1 MKNARFLAGSR
12 GGLARNGSNGLPA
25 WRADLNSNPN
35 IPMKQH
41 LNQSQLSRN
50 RLTGLAAGVLWLWT
64 ITLTQGAVRV
74 WTGGGADGGWQN
86 GGNWL
91 GGTPPSSGDILV
103 FTNTVRVANTNNFV
117 SGTLFNGLSFS
128 SPAGA
133 FNLWG
138 KPLSLG
144 GGITNSQV
152 VTPETITNLPITLT
166 TTPTISV
173 VPNGSLILGTVIS
186 GNGFGLTK
194 QDGGAVTLA
203 SPNTFNGPVT
213 INAGSVNIASDANL
227 GAVPGN
233 PTPGRIVLS
242 GNGATLHTTST
253 LTINSNRGIAL
264 GPLAAGSD
272 SGRLS
277 VDSGTTLTY
286 RGILAN
292 NGAGT
297 GGLTKGGPGTL
308 ALSGPS
314 TYTGATSNRVG
325 NLTLDFSQT
334 TSPVSNIISRNSSL
348 SIGGENTGIGTVNN
362 IQVLMT
368 GKGGTTNSQT
378 FNGTFFDLGGS
389 VVQATSGAAGT
400 ANLLLGGINHIPGA
414 GVSFFTPANG
424 RINTTSL
431 PVNGILGGWALIG
444 NPATAAVNGIIPC
457 TNWATADVNGNIVP
471 ATSFFVYSSGN
482 LAGQVTGQS
491 NLLVGTAPAT
501 GSVVVD
507 ADHPTPPGSVT
518 DVNSIILGGT
528 SAYVFTI
535 GSNNVLRLGR
545 YGGIF
550 VTNIFSTANNNF
562 ELGDGLAS
570 GSTAGSTAHQNSGTL
585 TAGGAPN
592 TPGELV
598 FTINSS
604 SQTANGSVYVETAVT
619 DNGTGVVSVI
629 KTGAGPMKLRGH
641 NTFSGGMFIIQGRI
655 QMAGSELPGG
665 AAVTANPDG
674 FGTGPIYVLPGGQ
687 AFPSGAGGNATM
699 PAITNNWFIAGNGV
713 SDNVGA
719 IRLSGIFSNGIIT
732 LIGDARLGGGNF
744 NAASTSVVPI
754 YDQIRGSFNLDIG
767 ATGNSGG
774 SANGAVLFNQAN
786 NWSGNTTI
794 VGRTGGTAGN
804 TMLHNGTND
813 VIPDGFGMG
822 NMQLGNSG
830 NTASITAWNLNG
842 FNETINGLVSVTT
855 SYANQFI
862 TNTVTGTTSTLTVG
876 NNDQSGTFGGAIA
889 GNISL
894 VKIGGGTETLVG
906 ANTYTGATVVNVG
919 TLAIGGSGSISNTP
933 VQVNAGATLDVSG
946 STIGFT
952 TPSSVGVNGGTF
964 SGNTAST
971 GINSFNLTNAA
982 LQLSVNPI
990 VTNIFATSLNT
1001 GAGNNL
1007 LNIISVLGVHGYPTQ
1022 FTILKYT
1029 GTIGGAGYNFNI
1041 GSVPSP
1047 STQGYLSNDT
1057 VNAQVVLVLTNGPK
1071 PLTWTGLAGSAWDV
1085 GFTTNWLAFGL
1096 TPSVFFNADSAQF
1109 DDTALT
1115 TSIVMTNGVV
1125 PAALVVTNNILS
1137 YNFSGSGLIGGPV
1150 NLIKQGGGALTLAE
1164 TGGDTFSGGITVNGG
1179 TLTLAADNGI
1189 SGGLSLDSGTTVQ
1202 IGTGLGTGNPPAG
1215 NVDDD
1220 GSLIFNRG
1228 ADLTVNGVISG
1239 AGSLT
1244 KNDAAVLTLNGA
1256 NTFTGTVSV
1265 AQGTLRAGS
1274 GTALGTVDS
1283 GTSISSGA
1291 TLDVNGQNLGAEV
1304 ITVSGAGVGGN
1315 GAIINSGADQ
1325 INALRS
1331 VTLTG
1336 PTTFGGS
1343 GRWDIRQAGGLGV
1356 LNTGGAGYSI
1366 TKTGPNQVSLVGA
1379 TVDGALGN
1387 VNIQSGLF
1395 SVETTTS
1402 GLGNPASTLTVS
1414 TGATLQVYNLNAA
1427 IDKVT
1432 VLNGDGVTTTVNAGN
1447 GTPNT
1452 LLSSV
1457 GAITL
1462 NGSCIFNAAG
1472 GAALT
1477 IGSSVNGTG
1486 NYTKTGPGTNIFGQ
1500 SSAVSYSG
1508 PTTVSAGVLLV
1519 DGTKTGGGLTV
1530 QPGAMLGGI
1539 GTISEP
1545 VTLTN
1550 AVLTPGDP
1558 SVSSA
1563 GTLTAQSGLVLN
1575 NTTNVFELSPLP
1587 LSGNDQVVVLGNL
1600 SLIGINALK
1609 IVPLQYLE
1617 VSSNYT
1623 LFTYSGT
1630 LIGDASNLQVLAPNG
1645 YTFHVVD
1652 PTTTPGSI
1660 QIVVDSA
1667 LGNDIWVGG
1676 APGNPTLWDNA
1687 VTANWSKNGHAAV
1700 FTNGDFASFDDTAL
1714 TNLVAVTGTL
1724 LPSGI
1729 SFSNFAGDF
1738 TVTGSGSLSGSA
1750 FLDMDGGTGR
1760 QLTIA
1765 NGGSN
1770 DFTGYITIG
1779 PSLFFPTLQVGNGGA
1794 AGNLGSG
1801 NITNQGQL
1809 VFNRSGSLMVSNRI
1823 FGPDFANI
1831 TNLGSGVVT
1840 FAGAN
1845 AFTGTVTVVQGTLRL
1860 LNSTALGSTNGVTTI
1875 NDGATLDLGA
1885 NAVNIGQ
1892 EPVTVSGTGVG
1903 GNGAIINS
1911 SGSATFV
1918 GPNIANITLAGD
1930 TVFGG
1935 SGRLDFRS
1943 NPINSNNAVLIT
1955 SGQPF
1960 KLTKVGTNQVQIGG
1974 VVIDSGLGDIEVQ
1987 SGLLGL
1993 QTLAGL
1999 GDPNHNITVFG
2010 NATLGFFDMTN
2021 TATFKTL
2028 VLDDGAVVSS
2038 TSGNNLFGGPITLL
2052 GSNAFNIT
2060 AGSLSLTN
2068 SLAASGGTLVKQG
2081 ANALF
2086 LYFIPAEN
2094 TFDVQ
2099 GGTLDVTNAGTVLSL
2114 SSGQQIRGSGSL
2126 SGGLDA
2132 GAGAT
2137 VAPGEPN
2144 ATGTLTVNN
2153 GNVTLAGTTVMK
2165 LNRSANPANDQLH
2178 CASGLALGGT
2188 LTVTNIGS
2196 TLRSG
2201 DAFLLFN
2208 SGALSGSITPV
2219 SLPPLWPGLSWNT
2232 GSLNSLGS
2240 IAVQGTLIP
2249 PSITS
2254 SGTSGGNF
2262 FMTGSGGV
2270 AGATYYVLSSTN
2282 VAQPLV
2288 SWTRVATNTFDNGCG
2303 FSYTNSVADPQQFFR
2318 ISAP

>member
-1 MKNARFLAGSR
+1 MK
-12 GGLARNGSNGLPA
+12 P
-25 WRADLNSNPN
+25 
-35 IPMKQH
+35 H
-41 LNQSQLSRN
+41 LTPSYLSSN
-50 RLTGLAAGVLWLWT
+50 RLPGLAAGVLWLCT
-64 ITLTQGAVRV
+64 LTLTQGAVRT
-74 WTGGGADGGWQN
+74 WSGGGADGQWQT

-91 GGTPPSSGDILV
+91 GGTPPSSGDILI

-152 VTPETITNLPITLT
+152 VTPETITNLAITLT

-186 GNGFGLTK
+186 GAGFGLTK

-203 SPNTFNGPVT
+203 SPNTFSGPVT
-213 INAGSVNIASDANL
+213 INGGSVLVSSDANL
-227 GAVPGN
+227 GAVPGSA
-233 PTPGRIVLS
+233 TPGNIVLS
-242 GNGATLHTTST
+242 GNGATLHTTTT

-264 GPLAAGSD
+264 GPQAAGSD

-308 ALSGPS
+308 VLSAPG
-314 TYTGATSNRVG
+314 TYTGPTSNRVG
-325 NLTLDFSQT
+325 NLTLDFTQT

-368 GKGGTTNSQT
+368 GKTSTTNSQT

-389 VVQATSGAAGT
+389 VVQATSGAGGG
-400 ANLLLGGINHIPGA
+400 ANLLLGGVNHIPGA

-424 RINTTSL
+424 RINTAS
-431 PVNGILGGWALIG
+431 PVINGILGGWALIG

-457 TNWATADVNGNIVP
+457 TNWATVDVNGNIVP
-471 ATSFFVYSSGN
+471 ATSFFIYASGN
-482 LAGQVTGQS
+482 LAGQVTAQT
-491 NLLVGTAPAT
+491 NLLFGTAPA
-501 GSVVVD
+501 GAVMVD
-507 ADHPTPPGSVT
+507 VDHSTPPGSVT

-528 SAYVFTI
+528 SAYTLTI

-562 ELGDGLAS
+562 ELGDGVAS
-570 GSTAGSTAHQNSGTL
+570 GSTTGSTAHQNSGTL

-619 DNGTGVVSVI
+619 DNGSGAVSVI

-641 NTFSGGMFIIQGRI
+641 NTFSGGMYILQGRI
-655 QMAGSELPGG
+655 QMAGAELPGG
-665 AAVTANPDG
+665 ATMTANPDG

-687 AFPSGAGGNATM
+687 AFPSGAGGNASM
-699 PAITNNWFIAGNGV
+699 PAMTNNWFIAGNGV

-732 LIGDARLGGGNF
+732 LIGDARLGGGGF
-744 NAASTSVVPI
+744 NVSSASVVPI
-754 YDQIRGSFNLDIG
+754 YDQIRGPFNLDIG

-774 SANGAVLFNQAN
+774 GANGAVLFNQAN

-794 VGRTGGTAGN
+794 VGRTGAAGN
-804 TMLHNGTND
+804 TMVHNGAND

-822 NMQLGNSG
+822 NMQFGNSG
-830 NTASITAWNLNG
+830 NTASLTAWNLNG

-855 SYANQFI
+855 SYTNQFI
-862 TNTVTGTTSTLTVG
+862 TNTVTGTTSTLTLG

-889 GNISL
+889 GNIAL

-906 ANTYTGATVVNVG
+906 TNTYTGATVVNVG
-919 TLAIGGSGSISNTP
+919 TLAIAGIGSISNTP
-933 VQVNAGATLDVSG
+933 VQVNPGATLDVSG
-946 STIGFT
+946 STLGFS
-952 TPSSVGVNGGTF
+952 TPNSIGVNGGTF
-964 SGNTAST
+964 SGNTASA
-971 GINSFNLTNAA
+971 GISSFNLTNAA
-982 LQLSVNPI
+982 LQLSVNPT

-1007 LNIISVLGVHGYPTQ
+1007 LNIISVLGIRGYPTQ
-1022 FTILKYT
+1022 FTIIKYT

-1057 VNAQVVLVLTNGPK
+1057 ANAQVVLVLTNGPK

-1096 TPSVFFNADSAQF
+1096 TPSVFFNADSVQF
-1109 DDTALT
+1109 DDTASSGSVAL
-1115 TSIVMTNGVV
+1115 TNGVI
-1125 PAALVVTNNILS
+1125 PAALVVTNNSLS
-1137 YNFSGSGLIGGPV
+1137 YNFSGSASIGGPV
-1150 NLIKQGGGALTLAE
+1150 NLVKQGSGSLTLAE
-1164 TGGDTFSGGITVNGG
+1164 TGSDSFSGGITVNGG
-1179 TLTLAADNGI
+1179 LLTLAADNGI
-1189 SGGLSLDSGTTVQ
+1189 SGGLSLDSGTTAQ
-1202 IGTGLGTGNPPAG
+1202 IGAGAGTGNLPAG
-1215 NVDDD
+1215 NVACD
-1220 GSLIFNRG
+1220 GSLVFNRG

-1256 NTFTGTVSV
+1256 NTFTGAVLVT
-1265 AQGTLRAGS
+1265 QGTLRAGS
-1274 GTALGTVDS
+1274 GAALGTADS
-1283 GTSISSGA
+1283 GTTISSGA
-1291 TLDVNGQNLGAEV
+1291 TLDLNGQSLGAEV
-1304 ITVSGAGVGGN
+1304 ITVSGAGVGAN

-1331 VTLTG
+1331 VTLAG
-1336 PTTFGGS
+1336 STTFGGL
-1343 GRWDIRQAGGLGV
+1343 GRWDIRLAGGLGA
-1356 LNTGGAGYSI
+1356 LNTGGAGYNI
-1366 TKTGPNQVSLVGA
+1366 TKVGPNQFSLVGV

-1387 VNIQSGLF
+1387 INVQSGLF

-1402 GLGNPASTLTVS
+1402 GLGNAANSVTVS
-1414 TGATLQVYNLNAA
+1414 AGATLQLYNLANQ
-1427 IDKVT
+1427 IDKVV
-1432 VLNGDGVTTTVNAGN
+1432 VLNGDGITATVNAGN
-1447 GTPNT
+1447 GTANIINST
-1452 LLSSV
+1452 AGSMS
-1457 GAITL
+1457 L

-1477 IGSSVNGTG
+1477 IISPMNGSGSLT
-1486 NYTKTGPGTNIFGQ
+1486 TTGPGTNIFSQG
-1500 SSAVSYSG
+1500 VSYSG
-1508 PTTVSAGVLLV
+1508 PTTVNAGVLLV
-1519 DGTKTGGGLTV
+1519 DGSKTGGGLTV
-1530 QPGAMLGGI
+1530 QPGAILGGNGSI
-1539 GTISEP
+1539 NEP

-1550 AVLTPGDP
+1550 AVLSPGDP
-1558 SVSSA
+1558 SISSA
-1563 GTLTAQSGLVLN
+1563 GTLTLQSGLVLN
-1575 NTTNVFELSPLP
+1575 NTTNVFELSPIP
-1587 LSGNDQVVVLGNL
+1587 SSGNDLVAVTGNL
-1600 SLIGINALK
+1600 ALIGINALK

-1630 LIGDASNLQVLAPNG
+1630 LVGDASNLQVLAPNG
-1645 YTFHVVD
+1645 YSFHVVD

-1660 QIVVDSA
+1660 QIVVDGA

-1676 APGNPTLWDNA
+1676 ALGSPTLWDNA
-1687 VTANWSKNGHAAV
+1687 VTLNWSKNGHSSV

-1714 TNLVAVTGTL
+1714 TNLVTVAGTL

-1729 SFSNFAGDF
+1729 SFSNFTGDF
-1738 TVTGSGSLSGSA
+1738 TLSGAGSLSGSG

-1765 NGGSN
+1765 NSGTN

-1779 PSLFFPTLQVGNGGA
+1779 PSLFFPTLQVGNGGT

-1809 VFNRSGSLMVSNRI
+1809 VFNRSGSLTVSNRI

-1831 TNLGSGVVT
+1831 TNMGSGVVT
-1840 FAGAN
+1840 LAGAN
-1845 AFTGTVTVVQGTLRL
+1845 AFTGMVTLVQGTLRL
-1860 LNSTALGSTNGVTTI
+1860 LNSTALGSTNGQTTV
-1875 NDGATLDLGA
+1875 NSGATLDLGA
-1885 NAVNIGQ
+1885 NAVNIGL
-1892 EPVTVSGTGVG
+1892 EPVTVSGAGVG
-1903 GNGAIINS
+1903 GNGALINS

-1918 GPNIANITLAGD
+1918 GANIANITLAGD

-1935 SGRLDFRS
+1935 SGRLDFRA
-1943 NPINSNNAVLIT
+1943 NPINSNNAVLVT
-1955 SGQPF
+1955 SGQPY
-1960 KLTKVGTNQVQIGG
+1960 KLTKVGTNQLQIGG
-1974 VVIDSGLGDIEVQ
+1974 VVIDASLGDIEVQ

-1993 QTLAGL
+1993 QTLSGL
-1999 GDPNHNITVFG
+1999 GNAASNLTVFG
-2010 NATLGFFDMTN
+2010 NATLGLFDLTN
-2021 TATFKTL
+2021 ATTFKTM
-2028 VLDDGAVVSS
+2028 VLNDGAVVSS
-2038 TSGNNLFGGPITLL
+2038 TSGNNLFGGPVTLQ

-2068 SLAASGGTLVKQG
+2068 TLTAGGGTLVKQG

-2086 LYFIPAEN
+2086 LYSIPAEN

-2099 GGTLDVTNAGTVLSL
+2099 AGTLDVTSAGTALSL
-2114 SSGQQIRGSGSL
+2114 SSGQRIRGSGTL
-2126 SGGLDA
+2126 SGGLNA
-2132 GAGAT
+2132 GAGST
-2137 VAPGEPN
+2137 VAPGEAN

-2153 GNVTLAGTTVMK
+2153 GTATLAGSTVMK
-2165 LNRSANPANDQLH
+2165 LNRAGNPTNDQLH
-2178 CASGLALGGT
+2178 CATGLALGGT
-2188 LTVTNIGS
+2188 LTVTNIGA

-2201 DAFLLFN
+2201 DTFLLFN
-2208 SGALSGSITPV
+2208 SGALSGSISPV

-2232 GSLNSLGS
+2232 GNLNSLGS
-2240 IAVQGTLIP
+2240 IAVQGTLLP
-2249 PSITS
+2249 PAITS
-2254 SGTSGGNF
+2254 SGVSGGNF
-2262 FMTGSGGV
+2262 FLTGSGGV
-2270 AGATYYVLSSTN
+2270 AGATYYVLSTTN
-2282 VAQPLV
+2282 VAQPLAN
-2288 SWTRVATNTFDNGCG
+2288 WTRAATNVFDVSGG
-2303 FSYTNSVADPQQFFR
+2303 FSYTNSLADQQRFFR